1 MFFTYKE
8 MDGEYLYMKNLSTPK
23 VLGIEKVTLKMT
35 FKKLLPLN
43 NYVLYVVDIRE
54 NLVSNLLLIKN
65 SLKTVFDNDNFILT
79 KNGMYVGNEYFC
91 NSLFKMKVM
100 SL

>member
-35 FKKLLPLN
+35 FKKLLTLN
-43 NYVLYVVDIRE
+43 NYVLYVVDIRD
-54 NLVSNLLLIKN
+54 NLVSDLLLIKN
-65 SLKTVFDNDNFILT
+65 SLTMVFDNDNFILT
-79 KNGMYVGNEYFC
+79 KSGMYVGNEYLC
-91 NSLFKMKVM
+91 DSLFKMNVRP
-100 SL
+100 L